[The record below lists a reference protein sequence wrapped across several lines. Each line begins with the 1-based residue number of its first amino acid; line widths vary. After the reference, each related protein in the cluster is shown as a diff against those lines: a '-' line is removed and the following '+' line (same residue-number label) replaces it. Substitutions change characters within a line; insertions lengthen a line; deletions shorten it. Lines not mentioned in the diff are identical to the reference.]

1 MPQFYNNNADEL
13 AKQYLSKSFDEV
25 HQSWSQFLPAVIEN
39 PNARILDLGAGAGR
53 DVKHIAELAA
63 STHDDKN
70 NIQIF
75 AVEPAKTLAEIGALQ
90 TSGLNVKW
98 LVDSLPSLSHLTKQE
113 ISFDL
118 ILLSAVWM
126 HVPPSER
133 ARAIRKLSNLLKPG
147 GKLVISLRH
156 GQTDEEKKQRKMHNV
171 CADELI
177 RLAADAG
184 LFTKLETPKE
194 EDQLGRNHV
203 SWQTV
208 VLQMPDDGT
217 GAFPFIRHVALNDGK
232 SATHKLALLRVLL
245 RIADGHPGAV
255 LRRET
260 SPFGDRVILP
270 VGLVALYWCH
280 QYKDLIDK
288 HSIFQRPGADPNMG
302 FMKDNGWHK
311 LTHRAASDYRI
322 GNLFTGEDAT
332 ALHKTI
338 SAAVSNIKTMPCR
351 YITFPNQAA
360 NSTQTVFEV
369 ASKTVKAK
377 DSIFLDL
384 QTLEQWGEF
393 SLPESTW
400 LAFNRYACWIE
411 PVLVSE
417 WVKTMASYS
426 GNAKYSAPE
435 QQYHLYQ
442 ALNWEEPKRTTTEV
456 RKRFEELKTSLPKSE
471 QIRCVW
477 SEKSLM
483 QSYDID
489 HSMPFARWPNN
500 DLWNLLPTDSQI
512 NNQKSDRL
520 PTEQK
525 LKQSKERIQHW
536 WQVAWLDNNTNA
548 AVLNQSL
555 TASDQTNQANTNEQ
569 YSKNEV
575 REASVGY
582 AISINGLM
590 PTPEIPTLNN
600 DAQIQQMKRFF
611 AEANIALPG
620 LNSANTSI
628 DDLFEALMMQRGRL
642 KEMQQLREW

>member
-1 MPQFYNNNADEL
+1 MPQFYNNNAEEL
-13 AKQYLSKSFDEV
+13 AKQYLSKSFEEV
-25 HQSWSQFLPAVIEN
+25 HQSWSQFLPSIIEN

-53 DVKHIAELAA
+53 DAKHIAELAEKQHK
-63 STHDDKN
+63 TKN
-70 NIQIF
+70 NIQVY
-75 AVEPAKTLAEIGALQ
+75 AVEPATELADLGAKVTEDLK
-90 TSGLNVKW
+90 VKW
-98 LVDSLPSLSHLTKQE
+98 LNDALPSLSVITKQE
-113 ISFDL
+113 VSFDL

-126 HVPPSER
+126 HIPQSAR
-133 ARAIRKLSNLLKPG
+133 ARSIRKLANLLKPG

-156 GQTDEEKKQRKMHNV
+156 GQTEDDFKQRKMHIV
-171 CADELI
+171 CADELKQ
-177 RLAADAG
+177 LASDVG
-184 LFTKLETPKE
+184 LFTKLETEKE
-194 EDQLGRNHV
+194 TDKLGRNHV

-217 GAFPFIRHVALNDGK
+217 GSFPFIRHVAINDGK

-255 LRRET
+255 LRRES

-270 VGLVALYWCH
+270 AGLVALYWCH
-280 QYKDLIDK
+280 QYKDLIDT
-288 HSIFQRPGADPNMG
+288 HQLFQSPNQNPNMG
-302 FMKDNGWHK
+302 FMKPNGWHK
-311 LTHRAASDYRI
+311 LTHRSASDYRI
-322 GNLFTGEDAT
+322 GNLFTGEDAI

-351 YITFPNQAA
+351 YITFPNQEA
-360 NSTQTVFEV
+360 NSRAKVFEV

-377 DSIFLDL
+377 DSLFLDL

-426 GNAKYSAPE
+426 GNAQYASPE
-435 QQYHLYQ
+435 KQFHLYQ
-442 ALNWEEPKRTTTEV
+442 ALNWLEPKRTTTEV
-456 RKRFEELKTSLPKSE
+456 RNRFEQLKQQLPKSD
-471 QIRCVW
+471 QIQCVW
-477 SEKSLM
+477 SAKSL
-483 QSYDID
+483 QQKYDID

-520 PTEQK
+520 PTEHK
-525 LKQSKERIQHW
+525 LKVSKDRIQHW
-536 WQVAWLDNNTNA
+536 WQTAWLNDNNSTFSGTHVNDVHEVNEMPA
-548 AVLNQSL
+548 GYVINVKAFKTSTKLEQT
-555 TASDQTNQANTNEQ
+555 TASM
-569 YSKNEV
+569 S
-575 REASVGY
+575 
-582 AISINGLM
+582 
-590 PTPEIPTLNN
+590 
-600 DAQIQQMKRFF
+600 AQSKRFF

-620 LNSANTSI
+620 LSSDNTSI